1 MSDTYLYRQAVPE
14 QAQTRTV
21 SQVRR
26 ELSKLAGIE
35 GTSSVED
42 LGVSPGDYVLVGE
55 YRGKYAEVMAREL
68 EELFSADDAYATVPY
83 FAQDGGLPEA
93 GYYSLSNVD
102 VGRSDPRHESV
113 QEFDGVLTKEG
124 TRESH
129 RRSISVNPQQVHR
142 NDFGNSTEALVA
154 IPTSAENQ
162 FWYDRES
169 KTRDAVTVASTV
181 SGEGSQGDVDLVD
194 AHGVS
199 ELTAPFE
206 LVYDVDYDTDGQVDV
221 ILWDDHDRAKLDS
234 DGVNSWQWVFSTSHE
249 YSGVPVVDTGRLRL
263 SLDTTNGV
271 QAEEYDASTE
281 SWTSVSLPASDW
293 VLHAWDVVE
302 IAPNRIQ
309 VQVEFA
315 NASSNE
321 RRALNLV
328 ARRGRRRVQWLV
340 PESVSEPTPQGLVD
354 KLGPVADESV
364 LRPQS
369 TLGLISREEVRR

>member
-1 MSDTYLYRQAVPE
+1 MSDTYLYRQAIPE

-35 GTSSVED
+35 GASQVED
-42 LGVSPGDYVLVGE
+42 LGVSPGDYVIEGQ
-55 YRGKYAEVMAREL
+55 YRGKYAPLMAREL

-83 FAQDGGLPEA
+83 FAKDGSLPGA

-129 RRSISVNPQQVHR
+129 RRSITVNSQQVHR

-154 IPTSAENQ
+154 IPAAAENR

-169 KTRDAVTVASTV
+169 RTREEVSVASTA
-181 SGEGSQGDVDLVD
+181 SGEGSKGDVDLVD

-221 ILWDDHDRAKLDS
+221 ILWDDYGREKLDAE
-234 DGVNSWQWVFSTSHE
+234 GVNSWQWVFSTSHG
-249 YSGVPVVDTGRLRL
+249 YSGTPVIDTGRLRVY
-263 SLDTTNGV
+263 LDTTGGL
-271 QAEEYDASTE
+271 QAEEYDSSSE
-281 SWTSVSLPASDW
+281 SWTGVSLPASDW
-293 VLHAWDVVE
+293 TLHDCDVVE
-302 IAPNRIQ
+302 VAPNRVH
-309 VQVEFA
+309 VQVEFE
-315 NASSNE
+315 NASTNE
-321 RRALNLV
+321 VRALNLI
-328 ARRGRRRVQWLV
+328 ARRGRRLVHWLV
-340 PESVSEPTPQGLVD
+340 PNSIEDPTPDGLVD
-354 KLGPVADESV
+354 RLQPVADESV

-369 TLGLISREEVRR
+369 SLGLIAREELRR